1 MSKFCYKYT
10 RLNTVESISKVE
22 QFRLHPCLSC
32 CVPMLVTTFPHA
44 LQRNVS
50 MAAVRGAVRPSIT
63 CLGHSNVVLNCKFY
77 IGIPGYPFI

>member
-1 MSKFCYKYT
+1 MSKFCSKYT

-22 QFRLHPCLSC
+22 QLHLHTGLSC
-32 CVPMLVTTFPHA
+32 CVPTLVTTIPPA
-44 LQRNVS
+44 LPRNVS

-77 IGIPGYPFI
+77 ICIPAYPII